1 MLLQAAPRRK
11 KVTTLSDGSEAEGEK
26 AVVSP
31 TPAARPTRNRK
42 KQVVNY
48 VIDSDE
54 ESIGQPT
61 RNRKKQAVNYIADS
75 DEESNIMMSDDD
87 DDDDDM

>member
-1 MLLQAAPRRK
+1 MHAMALIAIIQRHEEHINF
-11 KVTTLSDGSEAEGEK
+11 SDGSEEEK

-61 RNRKKQAVNYIADS
+61 RNKKKQAVNYIADS
-75 DEESNIMMSDDD
+75 DEESNNYDVRG
-87 DDDDDM
+87 